1 MGLQPIQKYNSIQ
14 KGLFFAVIMFV
25 ISIIYQSMKMGEL
38 NEAVLLASTVGSVIG
53 GVIYG
58 GINWVRFRK

>member
-14 KGLFFAVIMFV
+14 KGLFFAAVMFV
-25 ISIIYQSMKMGEL
+25 ISIIWQSIKLGEF
-38 NEAVLLASTVGSVIG
+38 NKAVILASTVGAIIG